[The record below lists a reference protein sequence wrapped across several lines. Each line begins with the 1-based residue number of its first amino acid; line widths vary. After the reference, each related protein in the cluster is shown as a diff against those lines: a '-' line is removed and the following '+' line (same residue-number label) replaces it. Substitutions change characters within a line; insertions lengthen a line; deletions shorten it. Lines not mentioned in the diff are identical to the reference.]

1 MAVAAKLGTIGV
13 YGRTADDF
21 FGALRT
27 FGADALVDV
36 RRRRGVRGHEYA
48 WANAGRLQELCR
60 DAAIAYVHC
69 LELAPTEAIR
79 DIVRADDRRAG
90 RSNRA
95 RTELSPAYVAAY
107 QAMLD
112 EPGVMDAAV
121 AAVTPYVA
129 PVLLCVEAA
138 PTACHRSLAADKMS
152 SLLGCRASHL

>member
-1 MAVAAKLGTIGV
+1 MTAKLGTIGV
-13 YGRTADDF
+13 YGRTAEDF
-21 FGALRT
+21 FAALRV

-48 WANAGRLQELCR
+48 WANAGRLQELCGE
-60 DAAIAYVHC
+60 AAIAYVHC

-79 DIVRADDRRAG
+79 DIVRADDREAR

-112 EPGVMDAAV
+112 EPGVMDAAL
-121 AAVTPYVA
+121 AAVTPYDA
-129 PVLLCVEAA
+129 PVLLCVEAVPA
-138 PTACHRSLAADKMS
+138 ACHRSLAAGRLS
-152 SLLGCRASHL
+152 HLLGCDVAHL